1 MKSLEARGLA
11 SNSNRPQP
19 SPSGLGG
26 PLLLWL
32 PPRLLCCPGAAGTG
46 PSPSPPRKTRKRDA
60 EEKGT
65 EQSVL
70 SSGVDSSHAP
80 SRTQGRVWGPGQQ
93 GGGIF
98 DDFPVFRWQPTWP
111 APCSLPAWVAGD
123 LGLRGCGGGSRNSW
137 TGPLHRT
144 SRAESR
150 WVCRACAARPG
161 HVHAPAQDPH
171 DPQPWTQ
178 AGILRAKARG
188 LAGGRKV
195 HPGADICTAQPG
207 WSPWTTSML
216 S

>member
-26 PLLLWL
+26 LLLLGL
-32 PPRLLCCPGAAGTG
+32 PPMLLCCPGPAGTG

-70 SSGVDSSHAP
+70 SSGVDSSHAL
-80 SRTQGRVWGPGQQ
+80 SQGRVWGPGQQ

-123 LGLRGCGGGSRNSW
+123 LGLRGCGGGGRGTVGRGRS
-137 TGPLHRT
+137 TGP
-144 SRAESR
+144 
-150 WVCRACAARPG
+150 AARRAVGCGARALQGRVTCTRQRRTRVIRSLGPRPG
-161 HVHAPAQDPH
+161 SSERRPEGLREAGKCTPERISALPNQDGAPGPR
-171 DPQPWTQ
+171 P
-178 AGILRAKARG
+178 
-188 LAGGRKV
+188 
-195 HPGADICTAQPG
+195 C
-207 WSPWTTSML
+207 
-216 S
+216 

>member
-123 LGLRGCGGGSRNSW
+123 LGLRGCGGGVAEQLDGAAPQDQPRGEPLGVPRVRCK
-137 TGPLHRT
+137 TG
-144 SRAESR
+144 SRA
-150 WVCRACAARPG
+150 RASAG
-161 HVHAPAQDPH
+161 PA
-171 DPQPWTQ
+171 
-178 AGILRAKARG
+178 
-188 LAGGRKV
+188 
-195 HPGADICTAQPG
+195 
-207 WSPWTTSML
+207 
-216 S
+216 